1 VTAASTILSQTVK
14 GPVAEDLLSK
24 GITEVREKLN

>member
-1 VTAASTILSQTVK
+1 VTAASTVLSQTVK
-14 GPVAEDLLSK
+14 GQIAEDLLAK